1 MSAQIAYETIDR
13 FFRDVPLHA
22 AENPKLRY
30 FVGTCRFEVEGVGSW
45 LVEADRG
52 RLTVR
57 EPRGSEETDCVIR
70 TTEKDFLRLIS
81 GEQNPITAFMQGR
94 LQLTGQL
101 SYGERFVQIFP

>member
-13 FFRDVPLHA
+13 FFQDVPRHA

-30 FVGTCRFEVEGVGSW
+30 LVGCCRFAIDGVGSW

-57 EPRGSEETDCVIR
+57 EPGGPEETDCVIR
-70 TTEKDFLRLIS
+70 ASEKDFLRVIS
-81 GEQNPITAFMQGR
+81 GEQNPITAFMQGQ
-94 LQLTGQL
+94 LQVTGQL
-101 SYGERFVQIFP
+101 AVGERFAYMFP

>member
-13 FFRDVPLHA
+13 FFRDAPLHA
-22 AENPKLRY
+22 GENPKLRY
-30 FVGTCRFEVEGVGSW
+30 FVGTCQFDVEGVGSW

-57 EPRGSEETDCVIR
+57 EPRGPEETDCVIR
-70 TTEKDFLRLIS
+70 ASEKDFLRLIS

-101 SYGERFVQIFP
+101 SFGERFVHLFP